1 MNVKNN
7 FFIFKEI
14 TRHNYKEA
22 LNQILSIVGVGLII
36 IQLIGIVRN
45 PLAGKVNCK
54 LIIHNAVIFTI
65 IIAVNI
71 HSLMN
76 KKSILKLE
84 EVNKNLAEVN
94 DKVRCFKHDFN
105 NIMQAIDSYIV
116 LEDMNSLQT
125 YFNSL
130 IKECNYVNVI
140 EFLNNRVKENPAIT
154 SILLN
159 KFRIAETKDI
169 SMNIEIF
176 FDLSKLSTKSFLIS
190 RILGI
195 LLDNAIEASFEAD
208 EKLINVQFIEE
219 KDKNKVLIKVENTY
233 INKNIDIGKIFEK
246 DYSTKKGNTGLGL
259 WKIKDILKQD
269 NKIELF
275 TTKDENM
282 FIQQV
287 EIYG

>member
-1 MNVKNN
+1 MKLKNN

-14 TRHNYKEA
+14 TKHNYKEA

-45 PLAGKVNCK
+45 PLSGKVNSK
-54 LIIHNAVIFTI
+54 LIFHNAVIFAV

-76 KKSILKLE
+76 KKSVLKLE

-94 DKVRCFKHDFN
+94 DKVRCFRHDFN

-130 IKECNYVNVI
+130 LKECNYVNVI

-176 FDLSKLSTKSFLIS
+176 FDLSILSTKSFLIS
-190 RILGI
+190 RMLGI
-195 LLDNAIEASFEAD
+195 LLDNALEASLETD
-208 EKLINVQFIEE
+208 EKLINVQFIEAS
-219 KDKNKVLIKVENTY
+219 KNKVLIKVENTY
-233 INKNIDIGKIFEK
+233 INKTIDIGKIFEK

-269 NKIELF
+269 RKLELF
-275 TTKDENM
+275 TTKNENM
-282 FIQQV
+282 FTQQL
-287 EIYG
+287 EIYV